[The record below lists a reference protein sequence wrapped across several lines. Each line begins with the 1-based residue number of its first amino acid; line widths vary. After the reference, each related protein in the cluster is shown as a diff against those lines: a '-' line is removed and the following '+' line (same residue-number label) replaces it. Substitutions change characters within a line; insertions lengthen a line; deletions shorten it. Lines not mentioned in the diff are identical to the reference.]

1 MGRHSAATVNAYLL
15 ALAVVGAGIAASV
28 ASGTWSWFARSGAFV
43 VVIGIVL
50 TSSQIIED
58 ERRLRQRRQQRDR
71 AGNVANRD
79 WASEDSRLAQ
89 SRRHDEHLFENE
101 RSGLYMLVAGTLIW
115 GFGDLLGWLFIP

>member
-1 MGRHSAATVNAYLL
+1 MVVVAG
-15 ALAVVGAGIAASV
+15 AVVSFSRHDWQWFSRAGAL
-28 ASGTWSWFARSGAFV
+28 V

-58 ERRLRQRRQQRDR
+58 NRRLRRKRQRLDR
-71 AGNVANRD
+71 SGNVVNRD
-79 WASEDSRLAQ
+79 WAADDVRLAH

-115 GFGDLLGWLFIP
+115 GFGDLLGLLIP